1 MEGRREVS
9 IISNRAVTSSY
20 LKQERSFCRRNV
32 SKFFQLVEA
41 WVAGAKREG
50 GEGGRKAQKDPL
62 SSPPIPPL
70 LFPSSLSPSLTSFDA
85 CYALY
90 LTARFSD
97 VRGHSRTTPDV

>member
-41 WVAGAKREG
+41 WLAGAKREG
-50 GEGGRKAQKDPL
+50 GRGGREK
-62 SSPPIPPL
+62 SPKGSRIFSPH
-70 LFPSSLSPSLTSFDA
+70 SPSPFPFLLIPFPNLFRRLLRKA
-85 CYALY
+85 I
-90 LTARFSD
+90 
-97 VRGHSRTTPDV
+97 